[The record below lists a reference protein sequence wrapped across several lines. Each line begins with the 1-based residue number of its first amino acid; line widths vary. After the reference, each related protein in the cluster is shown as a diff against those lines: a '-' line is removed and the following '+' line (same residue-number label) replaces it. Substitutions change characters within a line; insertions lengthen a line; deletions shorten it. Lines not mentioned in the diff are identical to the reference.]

1 MAVNVSIG
9 MVGVALQKDE
19 RTPAAEPTFAH
30 GLTGGTPINVSRSTA
45 AFNFTCGNRASS
57 DSYVESIETNPS
69 YNMPAF
75 ADVLPLYYYAGMGT
89 IASSMVSKGIHK
101 HTITVGDKLHSI
113 TVWGQEDMG
122 FARTDACKVNELG
135 LSFEGT
141 QPLDISV
148 ATMGCDMTFLDENPM
163 ADTAPSCFGGY
174 YVCTDGTFK
183 IDTASDTPAEATITG
198 GSVTINN
205 NCNPERGAGR
215 ITPSTIADGR
225 NAIAVS
231 LDTIPDDFDLYQRMV
246 TGSSTGTKPLG
257 KIVYGSFYLEFT
269 HSENPNWKLIVW
281 GNKVPFSADIPE
293 IDPEGTSGKFTFA
306 ADEAALDKQGGSP
319 LYVEFTNDVVAYL
332 DENGQPLAEVEHDPE
347 PPKVE
352 AVASGIHFGK
362 DVSEFGTFEI
372 DGTTIKGEAK
382 KVEGFKKFSSNAE
395 EQSGYY
401 CELDIEPWEGV
412 TVTSSRTSKPVKL
425 KDDGFLTLYLGKDV
439 PTDTKTLTVNHD
451 ENDTVYQLKVT
462 AAKA

>member
-19 RTPAAEPTFAH
+19 RTPAEQPTFAH

-45 AFNFTCGNRASS
+45 AFNFTCGSRSSS

-75 ADVLPLYYYAGMGT
+75 ADVLPLYAYGAMGR
-89 IASSMVSKGIHK
+89 IVSEMISKGLHK
-101 HTITVGDKLHSI
+101 HIVTVGDKLPSI
-113 TVWGQEDMG
+113 TVWGQEDKG
-122 FARTDACKVNELG
+122 FARTDSCKVNEFG
-135 LSFEGT
+135 ASFEGT
-141 QPLDISV
+141 QPLDISI

-163 ADTAPSCFGGY
+163 ADTEPSCFGGY
-174 YVCTDGTFK
+174 YVCTDGVFK
-183 IDTASDTPAEATITG
+183 IDTASDTPADAIITG
-198 GSVTINN
+198 GSVTVNN
-205 NCNPERGAGR
+205 NCNAERGAGK

-225 NAIAVS
+225 NTVAVS
-231 LDTIPDDFDLYQRMV
+231 LDTIPDDFDLYRRMV

-269 HSENPNWKLIVW
+269 HSENENWKFLIW

-293 IDPEGTSGKFTFA
+293 IDPEGTSGTFTFA

-319 LYVEFTNDVVAYL
+319 LYMAFINDVVAYL
-332 DENGQPLAEVEHDPE
+332 DEKGDPLPSVEHDPE
-347 PPKVE
+347 PPKP
-352 AVASGIHFGK
+352 AVISSGTHFGQ
-362 DVSEFGTFEI
+362 DVSAFGDFTI
-372 DGTTIKGEAK
+372 DGTTISGTAN
-382 KVEGFKKFSSNAE
+382 KVEGFKGFSKNAD

-401 CELDIEPWEGV
+401 IELEFEPWEGV

-425 KDDGFLTLYLGKDV
+425 KDDGFLTLYLGKEA
-439 PTDTKTLTVNHD
+439 PTDTKSLTVNHD
-451 ENDTVYQLKVT
+451 ENDTVYTFNVT
-462 AAKA
+462 AKA

>member
-19 RTPAAEPTFAH
+19 RTPAEQPTFAH

-45 AFNFTCGNRASS
+45 AFNFTCGSRSSS
-57 DSYVESIETNPS
+57 DSYVDAIETNPS

-75 ADVLPLYYYAGMGT
+75 ADVLPLYYYGGMGA
-89 IASSMVSKGIHK
+89 IRSEMVSKGIHK
-101 HTITVGDKLHSI
+101 HTVTIGDKLPSL

-148 ATMGCDMTFLDENPM
+148 ATMGCDMTFLDKNPM
-163 ADTAPSCFGGY
+163 SDTEPSCFGGY

-183 IDTASDTPAEATITG
+183 IDTASSTPADAIITS

-215 ITPSTIADGR
+215 ITPSTISDGR
-225 NAIAVS
+225 NAVAVS
-231 LDTIPDDFDLYQRMV
+231 LDTIPENFDLYRRMV

-269 HSENPNWKLIVW
+269 HSENPNWKLVVW

-293 IDPEGTSGKFTFA
+293 IDPEGTSGTFTFA

-332 DENGQPLAEVEHDPE
+332 DEEGNPLPVIEHDPE
-347 PPKVE
+347 PPKPSVIS
-352 AVASGIHFGK
+352 SGTHFGQ
-362 DVSEFGTFEI
+362 DVSAFGDFSI
-372 DGTTIKGEAK
+372 DGTTVTGTANKI
-382 KVEGFKKFSSNAE
+382 EGFKGFSSNVD

-401 CELDIEPWEGV
+401 VELEFEPWEGV
-412 TVTSSRTSKPVKL
+412 TVTSSRTSKQVKL
-425 KDDGFLTLYLGKDV
+425 KDDGFLTLYLGKEA

-451 ENDTVYQLKVT
+451 ENDTVYQFKVT